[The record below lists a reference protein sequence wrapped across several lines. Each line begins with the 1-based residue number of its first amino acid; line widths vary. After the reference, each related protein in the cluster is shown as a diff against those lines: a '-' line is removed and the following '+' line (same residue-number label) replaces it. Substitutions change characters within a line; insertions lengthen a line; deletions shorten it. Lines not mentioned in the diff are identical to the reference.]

1 MDRISRCM
9 KSRSFRKILSE
20 QKNKTSSSNNTFQ
33 YTRVT
38 VSWNDLKTIVWKPA
52 FDTWSEFGRSFKSG
66 DISLEQITKATGIQ
80 SRDKNILT
88 DMLRTDLSIL
98 DHELPDL
105 RLGKVIE
112 TRLAAVSDVLEIES
126 SAKIAK
132 SILKVKETFQLTGDF
147 SSIATGMENTGIALG
162 QVNRQMIEMRKVLAS
177 LPSEMDTCLESFNR
191 CRSLVQWLRENMKG
205 GQNDIKTFVDLALI
219 AVSESDLDIAV
230 IRYFHSA
237 ALGYSRLIF
246 MPVDCAAAD
255 FVERLWDVAVALLN
269 DPDLPKKLGLQT
281 VIRINV
287 ERKGG
292 IMKFTFDELKDIQ
305 NRLML
310 AGNSEDLD
318 DPNIRNVMSKEEIK
332 EKFTMIFDSLRRL
345 GMVYIQL
352 RELGCTFLRQMDV
365 AVLGDIEGTEKMND
379 ASTSKKLDKKVLLLL
394 SLVLPGCSQEQM
406 TRALVKTHQHSSLPG
421 LVQM

>member
-1 MDRISRCM
+1 MN
-9 KSRSFRKILSE
+9 K
-20 QKNKTSSSNNTFQ
+20 KNKTSSSNNTFQ

-269 DPDLPKKLGLQT
+269 DPDLPKKLDETQAGLS
-281 VIRINV
+281 
-287 ERKGG
+287 K
-292 IMKFTFDELKDIQ
+292 LK
-305 NRLML
+305 
-310 AGNSEDLD
+310 
-318 DPNIRNVMSKEEIK
+318 NIHKTQHTTSTKK
-332 EKFTMIFDSLRRL
+332 SL
-345 GMVYIQL
+345 
-352 RELGCTFLRQMDV
+352 
-365 AVLGDIEGTEKMND
+365 
-379 ASTSKKLDKKVLLLL
+379 
-394 SLVLPGCSQEQM
+394 
-406 TRALVKTHQHSSLPG
+406 
-421 LVQM
+421 